1 MAEILPGGSYVR
13 NPKAPQDPARRRE
26 VLSSIATLQSD
37 ETLRVWE
44 LLETPQTV
52 DSLCRS
58 LGKTGEEPIR
68 SALSTLYDNDMIQV
82 SPDT

>member
-13 NPKAPQDPARRRE
+13 NPKAPQDRAHGHA
-26 VLSSIATLQSD
+26 VLSSIEALEND
-37 ETLRVWE
+37 EALRVWE

-58 LGKTGEEPIR
+58 LGKTDEEPIR
-68 SALSTLYDNDMIQV
+68 SALSALYDKDMIQV